1 MTWKRREEKRR
12 ERKKRARDH
21 KRERERERE
30 ERERDDGDNLQLLR
44 VTEVVIGI
52 TGYTEYY
59 LRRGKGEEKANERT
73 NAVFFLLST
82 AFFFFL

>member
-1 MTWKRREEKRR
+1 M
-12 ERKKRARDH
+12 
-21 KRERERERE
+21 
-30 ERERDDGDNLQLLR
+30 
-44 VTEVVIGI
+44 IGI

-82 AFFFFL
+82 AFFFFVDQQEEEEEEETRDRRGRRKLK

>member
-1 MTWKRREEKRR
+1 MEEKRREEKR
-12 ERKKRARDH
+12 EKKTRARSQE
-21 KRERERERE
+21 RERERERE